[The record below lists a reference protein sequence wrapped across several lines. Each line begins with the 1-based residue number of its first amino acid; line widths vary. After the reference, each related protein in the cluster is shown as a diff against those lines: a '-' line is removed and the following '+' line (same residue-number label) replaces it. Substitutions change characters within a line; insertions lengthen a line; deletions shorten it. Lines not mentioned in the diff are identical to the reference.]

1 MLRDDVR
8 VALRVRSTMTDVEV
22 DALIAA
28 AVADMRRIGIRE
40 ELLDPRNMG
49 DLAKF
54 AVIAFCKANYG
65 FDNTEGP
72 TYFERYKWCVTALAN
87 SSMNET
93 LYEPVEETTEGTTE
107 DTDGGA
113 CGCDCNG

>member
-40 ELLDPRNMG
+40 ELLDTKNMG

-93 LYEPVEETTEGTTE
+93 LYEPVEETTEEAAE
-107 DTDGGA
+107 DTTDGTCG
-113 CGCDCNG
+113 CGCDG

>member
-40 ELLDPRNMG
+40 ELLDLRNMS

-93 LYEPVEETTEGTTE
+93 LYEPVEETTEGIAE
-107 DTDGGA
+107 DTTGT

>member
-8 VALRVRSTMTDVEV
+8 TALRVRSTMTDVEI
-22 DALIAA
+22 DALISAA
-28 AVADMRRIGIRE
+28 REDMRRIGIRE
-40 ELLDPRNMG
+40 ELLQERSMS

-93 LYEPVEETTEGTTE
+93 LA
-107 DTDGGA
+107 DSDG
-113 CGCDCNG
+113 